1 MYRIGKIVLCL
12 VVAVAVIRVS
22 CRSPDIAKFS
32 REVDRREQGGRVFY
46 GRIKQ
51 NILSRL
57 DLGSGALAIAYLL
70 GDRTELTSSQ
80 KESIRDI
87 GITHLIVVSGLHLEI
102 LVGVLLKVL
111 KRFSKF
117 LKVYFCCLFLLL
129 YMELIGAT
137 PSLLRAAIVAFCHL
151 FVDYFGRTMKS
162 ERIIVLVLSVTLII
176 NPNYIEDIGWQ
187 LSMLAYIGILV
198 FYPLIESFLFG
209 KGNNR
214 RGSKIKQ
221 QSPKTLVGFLTNK
234 CSEVLTEIRKRM
246 NLKSGI
252 LISVAVNLTVLP
264 MLLYHFGSFSLL
276 SIIVTLILSPI
287 LPTILLSVGMIGILP
302 SLIYRKIYFL
312 AIGGVLGLKLQIL
325 LMKVLEDYQNLS
337 ISWPKHHWSSL
348 LLYVFVGLLYFFLKN
363 KNVKVGND
371 DDGKQDGVIEGSDG
385 MQQIGAYL
393 VEWQEQLELRRE
405 RYKNEASIKNTLGK
419 TEKSG

>member
-1 MYRIGKIVLCL
+1 MYRIGKIILCL
-12 VVAVAVIRVS
+12 VVTVAVVRVS
-22 CRSPDIAKFS
+22 CRSPDIGKFS

-111 KRFSKF
+111 KRFSKV

-234 CSEVLTEIRKRM
+234 CLEGLTEIKKRM

-276 SIIVTLILSPI
+276 SITVTLILSPI

-325 LMKVLEDYQNLS
+325 LMKVLEDYQNFS
-337 ISWPKHHWSSL
+337 ISWPKHHWFSL

-393 VEWQEQLELRRE
+393 VEWQEQLELRSE
-405 RYKNEASIKNTLGK
+405 RYKNEASIKNALGK